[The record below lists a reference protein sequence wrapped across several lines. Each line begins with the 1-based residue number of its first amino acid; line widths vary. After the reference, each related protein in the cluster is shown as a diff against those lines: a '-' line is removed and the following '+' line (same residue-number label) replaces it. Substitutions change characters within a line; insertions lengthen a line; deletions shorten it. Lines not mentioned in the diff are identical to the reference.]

1 VKRKVLAASVAGV
14 LSGLSLI
21 QRAQA
26 EPAVKS
32 VEFIGMA
39 PPATLDE
46 RTDIYTGAQMKVTY
60 RNGKV
65 KTYDLKYNQ
74 LMATTEEVNGK
85 LVGGLF
91 DVNGDPILYPDEV
104 ADEIGGEPKPNALG
118 GQQVTSDAPDGNSLM
133 VIPGM
138 RAANPWK
145 NRPLALVTHYEYRG
159 LTTGLPPLEGGEDY
173 WSRLPAL
180 MSLALIDQDKR
191 SGALDVTDYNYIDF
205 AKVYGG
211 WIHCAGSLSPWNTHL
226 GSEEYEPDAKTREGL
241 PKATGSDDGTDINS
255 FSYYYFGTGTVEDSS
270 TANAYHYGL
279 TPEVKVRRNGTT
291 SVEKHYAL
299 GRIAR
304 EVADVQPDART
315 VYMGDD
321 GKYTGLFLFVADWRG
336 YLSRGTLY
344 AGKWEQTSP
353 KGSDGGSADIQWI
366 KLGHA
371 SDAEIKDMVDFQGIE
386 FTDIFDVR
394 NQDPDDPT
402 FTKVHTYTGIEW
414 LKLRTSNELGMS
426 QEDIAKAA
434 AFLETRRYAAY
445 LGATTEFNKME
456 GVTHNARD
464 KKTYIVISRVENGM
478 SDDEGDIQLAKNK
491 GGALY
496 ELALKGRVKDS
507 DGDFIPSRYAAV
519 NMVSIP
525 KLLGSYD
532 DNPATNPG
540 AVDGNFCPQDKVCD
554 GDNIKYSEAM
564 RTLFIGEDTGYRQN
578 DYVWAYNVDTEKLS
592 LILSVPAGAEAT
604 GLQVVDDYNGFAYIM
619 GNFQH
624 PGEFSDGN
632 PDWEDN
638 PDDGTPGVESLLNS
652 KWNNR
657 LKAAIGYIGTEDG
670 ALPAIK

>member
-1 VKRKVLAASVAGV
+1 LC
-14 LSGLSLI
+14 L
-21 QRAQA
+21 
-26 EPAVKS
+26 
-32 VEFIGMA
+32 
-39 PPATLDE
+39 
-46 RTDIYTGAQMKVTY
+46 Y
-60 RNGKV
+60 
-65 KTYDLKYNQ
+65 
-74 LMATTEEVNGK
+74 EV
-85 LVGGLF
+85 
-91 DVNGDPILYPDEV
+91 
-104 ADEIGGEPKPNALG
+104 
-118 GQQVTSDAPDGNSLM
+118 
-133 VIPGM
+133 
-138 RAANPWK
+138 
-145 NRPLALVTHYEYRG
+145 
-159 LTTGLPPLEGGEDY
+159 
-173 WSRLPAL
+173 
-180 MSLALIDQDKR
+180 
-191 SGALDVTDYNYIDF
+191 YIDF

-336 YLSRGTLY
+336 DLSRGTLY

-414 LKLRTSNELGMS
+414 LKLRTSNDLGMS

-464 KKTYIVISRVENGM
+464 KKTY
-478 SDDEGDIQLAKNK
+478 
-491 GGALY
+491 
-496 ELALKGRVKDS
+496 
-507 DGDFIPSRYAAV
+507 
-519 NMVSIP
+519 MVSIP

-638 PDDGTPGVESLLNS
+638 PDDGTPGIESLLNS